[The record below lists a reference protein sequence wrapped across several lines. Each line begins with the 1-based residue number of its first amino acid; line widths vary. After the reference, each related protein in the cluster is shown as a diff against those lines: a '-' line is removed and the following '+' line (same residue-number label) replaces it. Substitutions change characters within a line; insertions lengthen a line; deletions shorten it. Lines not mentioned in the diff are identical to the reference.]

1 MEESIRPKGGKREGA
16 GRPKK
21 RDEDKIIKLAVSAIT
36 EKYGGLQEGFK
47 ALLSTG
53 EPALVKFVWEHAVG
67 KPKDNVNVSGGVV
80 FRLRKPGDS
89 NNEEEDAE

>member
-1 MEESIRPKGGKREGA
+1 MENTEEKELGKRPV

-89 NNEEEDAE
+89 NNEEEDTE